1 MSNEIT
7 LLESQNVSTGSLVL
21 SSEKMNSIF
30 KVANIMS
37 QGVSTV
43 PKHLQGNPADCMAVI
58 IQATQWNMNPFAVA
72 QKTHVVSGTLGYE
85 SQLVNAVVSTSGAI
99 ISKFKYEYQGDGL
112 NMSCRV
118 GAILKGENDITWNEY
133 MYIRDVKIQN
143 SPLWKTNPKQQIA
156 YLQVKNWTRLYA
168 PECIL
173 GVYSTDELAN
183 TRSIKDNSDNNEKV
197 QSDTQKAYDV
207 EDSKGYSIQELLR
220 VYKENDLSVEMMKK
234 FNDLFGVVKTDPSTY
249 TDIVDNFD
257 DYFYK
262 FQDEVMNNKA
272 IEAEDE

>member
-173 GVYSTDELAN
+173 GVYYTDELAN

-262 FQDEVMNNKA
+262 FQDEVMNSEA

>member
-262 FQDEVMNNKA
+262 FQDEVMNSEA